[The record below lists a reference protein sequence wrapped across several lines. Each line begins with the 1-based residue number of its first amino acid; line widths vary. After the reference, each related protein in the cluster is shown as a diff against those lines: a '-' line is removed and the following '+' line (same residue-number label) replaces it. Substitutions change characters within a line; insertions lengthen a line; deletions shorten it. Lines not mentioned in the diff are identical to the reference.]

1 MLPMIQLKASLIRK
15 SNYAFK
21 PIAEQALRPSQTIVP
36 QRLNAALGVFG
47 SLLVVGTVT
56 TYDFRTVVRN
66 RKVLDTAEAPQAEQR
81 RRVLVDKGVVLIYRV
96 FR

>member
-1 MLPMIQLKASLIRK
+1 MVST
-15 SNYAFK
+15 SNYAINAT
-21 PIAEQALRPSQTIVP
+21 PEQALRSNRALWPARVI
-36 QRLNAALGVFG
+36 AALGVFG